1 MKLYLT
7 MGPDG
12 RILVQSRIE
21 LPGTL
26 AYVLHYVN
34 QGEEFSSVGY
44 DQLAQATPGS
54 MDVPEQPDG
63 SDVLPDMT
71 GTEEPQEQPE
81 QVPEAPQ

>member
-21 LPGTL
+21 LQGAL

-34 QGEEFSSVGY
+34 QGEDFNGVSY
-44 DQLAQATPGS
+44 DQLAQTTPGS
-54 MDVPEQPDG
+54 MDVPEQQDG
-63 SDVLPDMT
+63 SDVMPDTT
-71 GTEEPQEQPE
+71 GLEPE
-81 QVPEAPQ
+81 QEPEAVQ